1 MKKTALCLFFIAT
14 IFATFQNLESSTSL
28 PNEIK
33 EIVRDT
39 CFEVVVNKPPR
50 DTLTYEKD
58 LPWHLVPYNVRTDKF
73 YSIGTAFS
81 ISETD
86 LLTAFHV
93 IDLKNNSLVFT
104 DFYIRDAKGNVY
116 EVDNV
121 RAFDSHRDF
130 IRFTVKGRKFDKFL
144 KLQSKYEANEPVHAV
159 GNAYGEGIVIRQGE
173 LLGTF
178 PETEDGKFVLLKS
191 SSDVN
196 FGNSGGPLINQKGEV
211 IGLVIQRKD
220 NIAYSLPSS
229 EILKVGNRGHFHL
242 RMIFGF
248 NLLPERNIVKDF
260 DDEVALP
267 AHYKAVKKQYKSR
280 FYSFYVSNMRDLMKK
295 EGGPMFPDGEASLLP
310 LFDFTDSYQPQ
321 VHYLNKANGKWTISG
336 MEYQQTKIRENGVI
350 RLAVPFDKMIFID
363 ITRPDSI
370 RMKDMLDSPRL
381 SMKLLFEGM
390 SITRDFGNMK
400 IRILSMGDPLSVET
414 HTDKYNRKW
423 RISSWLMEYSD
434 EAFITCETP
443 TPEGMAILGFTCQ
456 SSDIELWKFDALNII
471 DHVHLS
477 YYGSA
482 KKWSEFLQ
490 GNPLLP
496 KALENVKLRYSKN
509 DRLEFKS
516 GSFDLVLK
524 NDVLPITDDLRLG
537 INFGFTKEGNEVRW
551 NIRRLLLSEYQKDN
565 YFALVNWNSPDRRL
579 PNDALAF
586 WDGMAS
592 KAHPYTEKPF
602 QSNNITKIAT
612 VLKTFYAPSDR
623 NKIEKMYALFMGKEG
638 KEDDQSIISRF
649 QQLKNSITINR

>member
-1 MKKTALCLFFIAT
+1 MKKAAMCIISIAA
-14 IFATFQNLESSTSL
+14 IFAITHTTTASSSL
-28 PNEIK
+28 PGEIK
-33 EIVRDT
+33 ELIKDT

-50 DTLTYEKD
+50 DTLIYEKE
-58 LPWHLVPYNVRTDKF
+58 LPWHLVPYNIRTDKY
-73 YSIGTAFS
+73 YSIGTAFAVS
-81 ISETD
+81 DTE

-116 EVDNV
+116 EVDSI

-130 IRFTVKGRKFDKFL
+130 VRFTVKNRKF
-144 KLQSKYEANEPVHAV
+144 SKYLQLKKEYETNEIVHAV

-178 PETEDGKFVLLKS
+178 PEPEDNKFVLLKS

-196 FGNSGGPLINQKGEV
+196 FGNSGGPLINRKGEV

-220 NIAYSLPSS
+220 NIAYSLPAS
-229 EILKVGNRGHFHL
+229 EILKAGNTGRFHL
-242 RMIFGF
+242 RMVFGF
-248 NLLPERNIVKDF
+248 NLLPERNMVKDF
-260 DDEVALP
+260 DNDVSLP
-267 AHYKAVKKQYKSR
+267 KNYKEIKQYYKNR
-280 FYSFYVSNMRDLMKK
+280 FHSFYVNNMKELMKK

-321 VHYLNKANGKWTISG
+321 VNYLNKANGKWTISG
-336 MEYQQTKIRENGVI
+336 MEYQQTKIRENGTV
-350 RLAVPFDKMIFID
+350 RMAVPFDKMIFID

-370 RMKDMLDSPRL
+370 RLKNMLDDPKI

-390 SITRDFGNMK
+390 SITRDFGEMK
-400 IRILSMGDPLSVET
+400 IRILSMGDPISVEN
-414 HTDKYNRKW
+414 HTDKYNRRW
-423 RISSWLMEYSD
+423 RISTWLMEYSD

-443 TPEGMAILGFTCQ
+443 TPEGMAIIGFTCQ
-456 SSDIELWKFDALNII
+456 SSDIDEWKFDAVNII

-482 KKWSEFLQ
+482 KNWAEFLQ

-496 KALENVKLRYSKN
+496 KALENVKLRYIRN

-516 GSFDLVLK
+516 PSFNLELK
-524 NDVLPITDDLRLG
+524 NDVLPITDDLRIG
-537 INFGFTKEGNEVRW
+537 VNFGFIKEGAEVKW
-551 NIRRLLLSEYQKDN
+551 NIRRVLLSEYQKDN
-565 YFALVNWNSPDRRL
+565 YFALINWHSPDRRL
-579 PNDALAF
+579 PKDALTF
-586 WDGMAS
+586 WDSMAS
-592 KAHPYTEKPF
+592 KSHPYTEKPF

-612 VLKTFYAPSDR
+612 VLKTFPSPGQP

-638 KEDDQSIISRF
+638 KEDDNAMIRRF

>member
-1 MKKTALCLFFIAT
+1 MKKAALLILTTIALVL
-14 IFATFQNLESSTSL
+14 TFHNLEASSSL
-28 PNEIK
+28 PADIK
-33 EIVRDT
+33 ELVKDT

-50 DTLTYEKD
+50 DTLTYEKE
-58 LPWHLVPYNVRTDKF
+58 LPWHLVPYNIRTDKF
-73 YSIGTAFS
+73 YSIGTAFA
-81 ISETD
+81 ISDSD

-104 DFYIRDAKGNVY
+104 DFYIRDARGNVY
-116 EVDNV
+116 EVDTV

-130 IRFTVKGRKFDKFL
+130 IRFTVKGRKFQKYL
-144 KLQSKYEANEPVHAV
+144 KLQSKYETNESVHAV

-220 NIAYSLPSS
+220 NIAYSLPTS
-229 EILKVGNRGHFHL
+229 EILKAGNKGHFHL

-248 NLLPERNIVKDF
+248 NLLPERTIVKDF
-260 DDEVALP
+260 DDDIALP
-267 AHYKAVKKQYKSR
+267 AHYKAIKKQYQNR
-280 FYSFYVSNMRDLMKK
+280 FYSFYVNNMKELLKK
-295 EGGPMFPDGEASLLP
+295 EGGPMFPEGEASLLP

-321 VHYLNKANGKWTISG
+321 VNYLNKANGKWTISG
-336 MEYQQTKIRENGVI
+336 MNYQETKIRENGVI
-350 RLAVPFDKMIFID
+350 RLAAPFEKMLFID
-363 ITRPDSI
+363 ITRPDSM
-370 RMKDMLDSPRL
+370 RMKDMLNNPKASI
-381 SMKLLFEGM
+381 KLLFEGM
-390 SITRDFGNMK
+390 RITRDFGDVK
-400 IRILSMGDPLSVET
+400 IRILSMGDPISVEN
-414 HTDKYNRKW
+414 HTDKYHRKW

-443 TPEGMAILGFTCQ
+443 TPEGMAIVGFSCQ
-456 SSDIELWKFDALNII
+456 SSDIALWKFDARNII

-477 YYGSA
+477 YYGSV
-482 KKWSEFLQ
+482 KKWAEFLQ
-490 GNPLLP
+490 ENPMLP
-496 KALENVKLRYSKN
+496 KALENVKLRHIN
-509 DRLEFKS
+509 RDRLELQS
-516 GSFDLVLK
+516 ASFNLVLK

-537 INFGFTKEGNEVRW
+537 INFGFTKEGKEVSW
-551 NIRRLLLSEYQKDN
+551 NIRRVLLSEYQKDN
-565 YFALVNWNSPDRRL
+565 YFALINWHSPDRRL

-586 WDGMAS
+586 WDGMAN

-602 QSNNITKIAT
+602 QSNNLSKIAT
-612 VLKTFYAPSDR
+612 VLKTFYAQNDR
-623 NKIEKMYALFMGKEG
+623 NKVEKMYALFMGKEG
-638 KEDDQSIISRF
+638 KEDDQTLINRF

>member
-1 MKKTALCLFFIAT
+1 MKKATLFILSTAVLCMT
-14 IFATFQNLESSTSL
+14 VQNTKASTSL

-33 EIVRDT
+33 ELIRDT

-50 DTLTYEKD
+50 DTLTYEKE

-73 YSIGTAFS
+73 YSIGTAFA
-81 ISETD
+81 ISESE

-104 DFYIRDAKGNVY
+104 DFFIRDAKGNVY
-116 EVDNV
+116 EVDTV

-130 IRFTVKGRKFDKFL
+130 IKFTVKGKKFEKHL
-144 KLQSKYEANEPVHAV
+144 KLQSKFETNESVHAV

-196 FGNSGGPLINQKGEV
+196 FGNSGGPLINKKGEA

-220 NIAYSLPSS
+220 NIAYSLPAS
-229 EILKVGNRGHFHL
+229 EILKVGNKGRFHL

-248 NLLPERNIVKDF
+248 NLLPDRNIVKDF
-260 DDEVALP
+260 DNEIALP
-267 AHYKAVKKQYKSR
+267 ANYKAIKMQYKSR
-280 FYSFYVSNMRDLMKK
+280 FYSFYVNNMKELMKR

-336 MEYQQTKIRENGVI
+336 MDYKQTKIRENGEI
-350 RLAVPFDKMIFID
+350 RLAAPFDKMIFID

-370 RMKDMLDSPRL
+370 RMKDMLDNPKVT
-381 SMKLLFEGM
+381 MKLLFEGI

-400 IRILSMGDPLSVET
+400 IRILSLGDPISVKT

-423 RISSWLMEYSD
+423 RICSWLMEYSD

-443 TPEGMAILGFTCQ
+443 TPEGMAVLGLSCQ

-477 YYGSA
+477 YYGST
-482 KKWSEFLQ
+482 KNWSEFLH
-490 GNPLLP
+490 NNSLLP
-496 KALENVKLRYSKN
+496 KALENLKLRYINK
-509 DRLEFKS
+509 DRLELKNA
-516 GSFDLVLK
+516 SFDLVLK
-524 NDVLPITDDLRLG
+524 NDILPITDDLRLG
-537 INFGFTKEGNEVRW
+537 INFGFTKEGNEVSW
-551 NIRRLLLSEYQKDN
+551 TIRRVLLSEYQKDN
-565 YFALVNWNSPDRRL
+565 YFALVNWHSPDRRL
-579 PNDALAF
+579 PNEAIAF
-586 WDGMAS
+586 WNGMAS

-602 QSNNITKIAT
+602 QSNNVTKIAT
-612 VLKTFYAPSDR
+612 VLKTFYAPTDR

-638 KEDDQSIISRF
+638 KEEDQSIINQF